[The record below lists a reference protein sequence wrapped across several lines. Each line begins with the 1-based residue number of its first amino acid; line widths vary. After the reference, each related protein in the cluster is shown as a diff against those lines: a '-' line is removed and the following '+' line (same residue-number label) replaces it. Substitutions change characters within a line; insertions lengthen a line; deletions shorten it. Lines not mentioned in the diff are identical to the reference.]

1 MTTIPNQTSA
11 RVNAGQAQFSTADYG
26 RVGDQRPYQV
36 VQPAYDAPQFL
47 KTFMNLQDGLRE
59 CLTMCALKGKPFR
72 LVRWGSKNPCIPCNQ
87 KILDNRLPHLVMRSR
102 GALGGYPEAKPV
114 AEAHPDRGVTV
125 FGPDGGESRPGEA
138 RYRVSDIPWIGREA
152 PTEFYVPGPI
162 NKRYL
167 EAVKTAQFLAG
178 RAGKRTFVCSS
189 FGASCKSKN
198 PKKWVPV
205 VYAEPGGIVAR
216 YPHEE
221 NFGGG
226 TVPGSTSVT
235 TNVSP
240 QAFRELL
247 AESRG
252 ATFLGQGY

>member
-11 RVNAGQAQFSTADYG
+11 AAIAQQAQFTIYDYG

-36 VQPAYDAPQFL
+36 VQPAYGAPQFL
-47 KTFMNLQDGLRE
+47 KTFINMQDGLRE
-59 CLTMCALKGKPFR
+59 CMTMCALQGKPFR
-72 LVRWGSKNPCIPCNQ
+72 LMKWGSKNSCVPCNQ
-87 KILDNRLPHLVMRSR
+87 RIRDNRLPSLVVKSR
-102 GALGGYPEAKPV
+102 GALKGYPEAKPI
-114 AEAHPDRGVTV
+114 AEAHPDRGVTI
-125 FGPDGGESRPGEA
+125 FGPKGEEMRPGEA
-138 RYRVSDIPWIGREA
+138 NYRVSPIPWIGKES
-152 PTEFYVPGPI
+152 PTDFYVPGPI

-178 RAGKRTFVCSS
+178 RAGKRVFVCSS
-189 FGASCKSKN
+189 FGASCKSRN
-198 PKKWVPV
+198 PKKWMPV
-205 VYAEPGGIVAR
+205 VYADPGGLVAR
-216 YPHEE
+216 YPYEE

-235 TNVSP
+235 TGVSP

-252 ATFLGQGY
+252 ATYLGQGH